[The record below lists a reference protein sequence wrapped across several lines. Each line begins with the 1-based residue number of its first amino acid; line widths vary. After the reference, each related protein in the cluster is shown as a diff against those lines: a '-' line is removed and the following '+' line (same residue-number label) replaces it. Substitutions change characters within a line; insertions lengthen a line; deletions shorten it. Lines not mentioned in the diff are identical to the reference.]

1 MIYGYSPF
9 WDDSTQSLYYVDF
22 DVRSITCLF
31 RYDFQQRIVYAAG
44 IEGGYNNPS
53 FILPLKCCKNQF
65 AVSIDRTIM
74 IVEWDGIAP
83 MARFVRNATSVEQ
96 GPNFDKNH
104 FDRGKV
110 DPQGRLVAG
119 TYRTDY
125 CPASSYPNASLYLFE
140 KNRSVQTL
148 ISNIKSTTGLAFDT
162 KKNTFYFVDYC
173 DKYISEYD
181 WSPRTGFI
189 GKIVSVQTSH
199 AFNRS

>member
-1 MIYGYSPF
+1 
-9 WDDSTQSLYYVDF
+9 
-22 DVRSITCLF
+22 
-31 RYDFQQRIVYAAG
+31 
-44 IEGGYNNPS
+44 
-53 FILPLKCCKNQF
+53 
-65 AVSIDRTIM
+65 M
-74 IVEWDGIAP
+74 IVEWDGLAP

-140 KNRSVQTL
+140 KNRNVQTL

-162 KKNTFYFVDYC
+162 KKNSFYFVDYC

-181 WSPRTGFI
+181 WSPRTGYI
-189 GKIVSVQTSH
+189 GKIVSICMRLTDHNQELVLFVDRKSANCIRPSGTSRPIFSKWIGNGFVWQFIYGIIQRIEH
-199 AFNRS
+199 SEIQSKVRLEQKKLII